1 MPPRSSSFS
10 GFSAFGRVLG
20 LLLLLLVAGP
30 PARAQWTAVPSL
42 TSSPP
47 KSQFAS
53 HELYFSDSDYEV
65 PYYLKH
71 FAQVANSVVETTF
84 TSNSVTYPRGF
95 LNIKVNRNVADNMPY
110 NARIQEMQV
119 ALAYFYTADRPW
131 NVYRGN
137 TAVKVRL
144 EAMLARWVE
153 MQHPSTGLFAEYSA
167 TNWSLAPTGFG
178 AMAAAQALDLIQDS
192 GLPFDATVFN
202 NAKVALR
209 KALMA
214 LFTRSDMQDAASQYS
229 NQFNG
234 AYHAALL
241 YLENW
246 PDAELDA
253 AFVAAVQNA
262 STTDQSATGYFYE
275 ANGPDFGY
283 SGVHERNSRIALTRM
298 RSRTNDLM
306 PVANLDEARW
316 SQWLAHNLLLQPG
329 IASPTFVIN
338 AGINTRTS
346 TAWQGAE
353 SRPLSEFTPLSRAFS
368 YTDTEFTNAVRAKTD
383 SLASTPTYGS
393 LATNNAYSYQPVFVF
408 EALQRTE
415 TWHPTAAER
424 TAAINTL
431 PYLSSTRFNRI
442 LHDTRL
448 PLSVAAVRRPSYYA
462 LFNHGNVTVAN
473 QVKLGLGSLWNPS
486 FGTALQAVSGS
497 TGTTATTWGTV
508 RSGATN
514 AYEQRTNSTSLSPTM
529 RVNGNTVTPSAGTN
543 NLADGVITATYNLVD
558 TATNG
563 SKVVTFDE
571 DRISVSV
578 THTNTTNRVF
588 LERLPLV
595 APTGAVLT
603 TNASRLTLTHTNGS
617 RLIMQL
623 GTNSAASFSVA
634 AASTDNLPTG
644 LQRRAVTI
652 TATNTLSYEL
662 QVTSEYFQAG
672 PLAAPTSEGFSPA
685 NGGADVGETVTYS
698 LPLVNLLGAATGA
711 NFNATLQASGGV
723 TPVTTNRTYGVIAG
737 GATGTQPFT
746 FTANG
751 NFGDPLTITLALRDG
766 TTNYGTV
773 SYDTFIGGVA
783 ATNTTTNWQN
793 FDGVTAPALP
803 AGWVSSVPTGTGSGW
818 ITATNNPQTAP
829 NAVVATPTS
838 VVSEQRLESPAFTV
852 PATAVNPELR
862 FQHRWNTE
870 ASYDGGVL
878 EISVDN
884 GTFQDVLTAGGAFL
898 AGGYSGTLSASY
910 SNPLGGRAAWNGS
923 NDTAYTQTRIALP
936 VTMRGKALKLRFR
949 LGSDDS
955 VIPSGSVWRID
966 TIQLIYLPANNIQPA
981 AITSAA
987 PAGTVTVNLPYTH
1000 TFAAVGQPAP
1010 GFAVTSGTLPP
1021 GLTLSPGGLLS
1032 GTATNSFTT
1041 RTITVTA
1048 SNGVTPVSPNAAQTF
1063 TLSAAVPLSVATASL
1078 PGGTTGAAYS
1088 TSLAAAGGQ
1097 GPYGWT
1103 ITAGS
1108 LPSGLTLAGD
1118 TVAGTPLAAGA
1129 SNFTVT
1135 VTDNLGATAT
1145 RNLSIAVANPA
1156 SLSVVTPSLPAGV
1169 VGAAYTQTLAAV
1181 SGTAPYAW
1189 AVTSG
1194 SLPAGLTLSS
1204 GGVLSGTPTSG
1215 GSSTFTA
1222 RVTDAASGAATRTFT
1237 VVISGVLDITTGAL
1251 PDARTGVSYAQTL
1264 AVSGGTGPYVWSVLS
1279 GSLPPG
1285 LVLGE
1290 ATGTISGTPGTLG
1303 SFAFT
1308 AKVTDANNA
1317 AATRTY
1323 TINAGNTLTW
1333 DSDPVTGGIQSG
1345 NGTWTPGGTTN
1356 WSFSGTNVAW
1366 VNGSDAV
1373 FGGGTVTLAAPVT
1386 AGALTFNT
1394 GAANLAGSNTLTLK
1408 AGAVITPNVDSTIS
1422 APLAGTSFTKAGAA
1436 RLILSSAGYSGD
1448 VTISSG
1454 ELRLNEPPGQRTWNG
1469 AISGA
1474 GTLLTLGSGTVT
1486 LGGSNTFSGTTTLTG
1501 QSVLRL
1507 AHGSAL
1513 GLTNG
1518 NTRLNGD
1525 SNNAPSIQLTGGITV
1540 AESFNLVM
1548 WTPSTINTNTNHAQ
1562 IRNIS
1567 GTNELI
1573 GFLGMDAGGGR
1584 WDIAAQDGHLKVSG
1598 AVANV
1603 AARTATNADTW
1614 RTLYLGGPSS
1624 GEFTGPMTDA
1634 TNGFSKLNLTVLSGT
1649 WTLGGSNK
1657 SYTGATI
1664 LSNGVLNVAVA
1675 LASEVRAFG
1684 GVLAGAGNTSSNLII
1699 SNGATVL
1706 RRLTNW
1712 SSPGAAFTAAQVVGT
1727 NAPAWTVRL
1736 DAAGTTNFSETPLT
1750 LPVIMASNGVA
1761 GIPPASISVQTTNF
1775 PGQGTW
1781 SAQTNASGVSIVYA
1795 PVPLVIDTATLPDGN
1810 AGQLYGV
1817 SFQASGGVVPRT
1829 WAVTAGVLPP
1839 GLQLST
1845 EGVLSGT
1852 PTGSGYFAFDVTVT
1866 DSAGIT
1872 ATRAYVLHIISPL
1885 SIATTSIPPATAGLG
1900 YTQTLQTSG
1909 GVGPYAWSLAAGALP
1924 AGFSFGTDGV
1934 LSGIAP
1940 ADGSHTFTVAVQ
1952 DGEAVMAQQ
1961 QLTLVTLPTPGS
1973 YSAWAQGVEWAKA
1986 EDSASSADPDGDG
1999 HSNFVEW
2006 AFGTDPL
2013 AGESSP
2019 AVAGTDLV
2027 GGQREVSL
2035 TFRRAPSAIRAV
2047 FTVEARD
2054 HLAGV
2059 SGWTA
2064 LAVGQ
2069 LGEPLESLAGN
2080 VTVSE
2085 TALPSGAIEVVVRE
2099 ICPPGTGGR
2108 FLRISLSEQTP

>member
-1 MPPRSSSFS
+1 MSLRPCRSFVRLPL
-10 GFSAFGRVLG
+10 GRMLG
-20 LLLLLLVAGP
+20 VSLLLMLLGSS
-30 PARAQWTAVPSL
+30 ARAQWTAVPAL
-42 TSSPP
+42 TSNPP
-47 KSQFAS
+47 KSQFAA

-144 EAMLARWVE
+144 EAMLTRWVE
-153 MQHPSTGLFAEYSA
+153 MQHPTTGLFAEYSA

-202 NAKVALR
+202 NAKTALR

-214 LFTRSDMQDAASQYS
+214 VFTRSDMQDAASQYS

-262 STTDQSATGYFYE
+262 SATDQSATGYFYE

-283 SGVHERNSRIALTRM
+283 SGVHERNARIALTRM

-329 IASPTFVIN
+329 IAAPTFVIN

-353 SRPLSEFTPLSRAFS
+353 SRPLSEFTALSRAFS

-408 EALQRTE
+408 EALLRTE

-448 PLSVAAVRRPSYYA
+448 PLTVAAVRRPSYFG
-462 LFNHGNVTVAN
+462 LFNYGNVTVAN
-473 QVKLGLGSLWNPS
+473 QVKLGLGALWNPS
-486 FGTALQAVSGS
+486 FGTFLQAVSGN
-497 TGTTATTWGTV
+497 TGTSATTWGTV

-514 AYEQRTNSTSLSPTM
+514 AYEQRTNSSSLSPTI
-529 RVNGNTVTPSAGTN
+529 RVNGNTVSPSSGTN
-543 NLADGVITATYNLVD
+543 NLADGVLTATYNLVD
-558 TATNG
+558 GATNG
-563 SKVVTFDE
+563 SKVVTFNE
-571 DRISVSV
+571 DRVAVSV

-595 APTGAVLT
+595 APTGAVLA
-603 TNASRLTLTHTNGS
+603 TNATRLTLTHTNGS

-634 AASTDNLPTG
+634 AASGDNLPSG

-652 TATNTLSYEL
+652 TATNTLNYEL
-662 QVTSEYFQAG
+662 QVTSEFFQPG
-672 PLAAPTSEGFSPA
+672 PLAAPTSEGYSPA
-685 NGGADVGETVTYS
+685 NGGADVGETVTFS
-698 LPLVNLLGAATGA
+698 LPVVNLLGASTTA
-711 NFNATLQASGGV
+711 NFNATLQNSGGV

-737 GATGTQPFT
+737 GATGAQPFT

-751 NFGDPLTITLALRDG
+751 NFGDPLAITLALQDG
-766 TTNYGTV
+766 TNSYGTV
-773 SYDTFIGGVA
+773 RFDTSIGGVS
-783 ATNTTTNWQN
+783 ATNATATWQN
-793 FDGVTAPALP
+793 FDGVSAPTLP
-803 AGWVSSVPTGTGSGW
+803 SGWVSSVPSGIATGWSTSTNTPNSG
-818 ITATNNPQTAP
+818 P
-829 NAVVATPTS
+829 NAAFAAPTTT
-838 VVSEQRLESPAFTV
+838 VSEQRLDASSFVV
-852 PATAVNPELR
+852 PLTAIDPELR

-870 ASYDGGVL
+870 TSYDGGVL
-878 EISVDN
+878 EVSVDN
-884 GTFQDVLTAGGAFL
+884 GAYADIVAAGGAFL
-898 AGGYSGTLSASY
+898 AGGYSGTLSGSY
-910 SNPLGGRAAWNGS
+910 GNPLGGRAAWHGS
-923 NDTAYTQTRIALP
+923 ADSAYTLTRIALP
-936 VTMRGKALKLRFR
+936 ASMRGKSVRLRFR

-955 VIPSGSVWRID
+955 VTPSGAVWRLD
-966 TIQLIYLPANNIQPA
+966 TIQLVYRPANYVQPA
-981 AITSAA
+981 AITSTA
-987 PAGTVTVNLPYTH
+987 PAGLVTVNSAFTH
-1000 TFAAVGQPAP
+1000 TFTAVGQPAP
-1010 GFAVTSGTLPP
+1010 GFAVTAGTLPA
-1021 GLTLSPGGLLS
+1021 GLSLSPAGVLS
-1032 GTATNSFTT
+1032 GTVTNAFTN
-1041 RTITVTA
+1041 RTITVA
-1048 SNGVTPVSPNAAQTF
+1048 STNGVTPVSPSASQTF
-1063 TLSAAVPLSVATASL
+1063 NLSSVVSLAVTTASL
-1078 PGGTTGAAYS
+1078 APATTGTAYS
-1088 TSLAAAGGQ
+1088 APLAATGGLA
-1097 GPYGWT
+1097 PHAWT
-1103 ITAGS
+1103 ITSGVLPAG
-1108 LPSGLTLAGD
+1108 LVLTDA
-1118 TVAGTPLAAGA
+1118 TITGTPLAAGTF
-1129 SNFTVT
+1129 NFTVT
-1135 VTDNLGATAT
+1135 VTDANNATAT

-1156 SLSVVTPSLPAGV
+1156 NLAVVTPSVPAGV
-1169 VGAAYTQTLAAV
+1169 VGTPYSQALAAV
-1181 SGTAPYAW
+1181 SGTIPYSW
-1189 AVTSG
+1189 NVLSG

-1204 GGVLSGTPTSG
+1204 AGLLAGTPSEAS
-1215 GSSTFTA
+1215 SSTFTA
-1222 RVTDAASGAATRTFT
+1222 RVADAVSATATRTFT
-1237 VVISGVLDITTGAL
+1237 IVITGSLDITTSAL

-1264 AVSGGTGPYVWSVLS
+1264 AVSGGTGPYAWTVLG

-1290 ATGTISGTPGTLG
+1290 ANGTISGTPSTLG

-1317 AATRTY
+1317 AATRAF
-1323 TINAGNTLTW
+1323 TIDAGNTLTW

-1345 NGTWTPGGTTN
+1345 NGAWTPGGTTN

-1373 FGGGTVTLAAPVT
+1373 FGGGTATLGAPVT

-1394 GAANLAGSNTLTLK
+1394 GAANLAGANTLTLK
-1408 AGAVITPNVDSTIS
+1408 DGAVITPNVDSTIS

-1436 RLILSSAGYSGD
+1436 RLILSNAGYSGD

-1454 ELRLNEPPGQRTWNG
+1454 ELRLNEPSGQRTWNG

-1486 LGGSNTFSGTTTLTG
+1486 LGGSNTFTGQALLTG

-1507 AHGSAL
+1507 AHSSAL
-1513 GLTNG
+1513 GATNG

-1525 SNNAPSIQLTGGITV
+1525 SNNAPSIQLAGGLTV
-1540 AESFNLVM
+1540 AEPFQLIM
-1548 WTPSTINTNTNHAQ
+1548 WSPGAINTNTNHAQ

-1567 GTNELI
+1567 GTNELT
-1573 GFLGMDAGGGR
+1573 GQLGMDAGGAR
-1584 WDIAAQDGHLKVSG
+1584 WDIASQEGHLKVSG
-1598 AVANV
+1598 PVVNIAV
-1603 AARTATNADTW
+1603 RTATNADTW
-1614 RTLYLGGPSS
+1614 RTLHLAGPSS

-1664 LSNGVLNVAVA
+1664 LSNGVLNVAVT

-1684 GVLAGAGNTSSNLII
+1684 GVLAGTGNTSSNLII

-1712 SSPGAAFTAAQVVGT
+1712 ALPGAAFTAAQVVGT

-1736 DAAGTTNFSETPLT
+1736 DAAGMTNFSETPLT
-1750 LPVIMASNGVA
+1750 LPVITASNGVA
-1761 GIPPASISVQTTNF
+1761 GIPPASIIVQTTNF

-1781 SAQTNASGVSIVYA
+1781 SAQTNISGVTIVYA
-1795 PVPLVIDTATLPDGN
+1795 PVPLAIDTATLPDGY
-1810 AGQLYGV
+1810 AGQLYGS
-1817 SFQASGGVVPRT
+1817 SFQASGGVVPRS
-1829 WAVTAGVLPP
+1829 WAVTAGALPP

-1845 EGVLSGT
+1845 EGILSGT
-1852 PTGSGYFAFDVTVT
+1852 ATGSGYFSFDVTVT
-1866 DSAGIT
+1866 DSAGLT

-1885 SIATTSIPPATAGLG
+1885 SVATTSLPPATPGLG
-1900 YTQTLQTSG
+1900 YSQTLQTSG
-1909 GVGPYAWSLAAGALP
+1909 GVGPYAWSLVAGALP

-1952 DGEAVMAQQ
+1952 DGEAVVAQQ
-1961 QLTLVTLPTPGS
+1961 QLTLLILPAPGS
-1973 YSAWAQGVEWAKA
+1973 YAAWAQGVEWAKA

-1999 HSNFVEW
+1999 LSNFMEW
-2006 AFGTDPL
+2006 AFGADPL
-2013 AGESSP
+2013 VAASAA
-2019 AVAGTDLV
+2019 AVVGTDVV
-2027 GGQREVSL
+2027 GGQHEVSL
-2035 TFRRAPSAIRAV
+2035 TFRRSSSATRAV

-2054 HLAGV
+2054 QLGGP
-2059 SGWTA
+2059 SGWVP
-2064 LAVGQ
+2064 LAIGQ

-2085 TALPSGAIEVVVRE
+2085 TALPAGAIEVVVRE
-2099 ICPPGTGGR
+2099 ICPPGTSGR